1 MPVRYLFRVSICAAL
16 AWALVALSGAGSVS
30 AADPA
35 PPALDLPIAC
45 TVGTDCWVVNYVDL
59 DPSVETRDYACGKA
73 TYDGHKGV
81 DFAIRDLAAMAK
93 GVPVLAAAPGTVE
106 GVRDGMADLDAGRPG
121 GRESIAGRECGNGVL
136 VDHGGGWTTQYCHLR
151 LNSVRVKKGDRIEKG
166 QPLGMVGHSG
176 LAEFPHV
183 HIQLAKDGRIVDP
196 FVGLS
201 RAAACGLGAH
211 PLWARDSLAKI
222 AYKPTAV
229 SNVGFAQAVPKE
241 DAARS
246 GLHGDKVLSRRA
258 PVLILWTDIFW
269 VKKGD
274 VLSLKIIGPGGEAI
288 VEHASTLDRMQARR
302 FAFAGRKKKGLFW
315 DTGKY
320 IGEVKLTR
328 KGEKGPEDYFA
339 GAEIEIR

>member
-1 MPVRYLFRVSICAAL
+1 MPVRYLRLFTIRAVL
-16 AWALVALSGAGSVS
+16 AWILALLAGVGPVW

-35 PPALDLPIAC
+35 PPVLDLPVAC
-45 TVGTDCWVVNYVDL
+45 TVGTDCWAVNYVDL

-93 GVPVLAAAPGTVE
+93 GVPVLAAASGTVE
-106 GVRDGMADLDAGRPG
+106 GVRDGMADVDAGRPG
-121 GRESIAGRECGNGVL
+121 GRAAIAGRECGNGVL
-136 VDHGGGWTTQYCHLR
+136 VDHGSGWTTQYCHLR
-151 LNSVRVKKGDRIEKG
+151 LNSVRVKKGDRVGKG
-166 QPLGMVGHSG
+166 QTLGMVGHSG

-183 HIQLAKDGRIVDP
+183 HIQVAKDGRIVDP
-196 FVGLS
+196 FVGLE

-211 PLWARDSLAKI
+211 PLWSRDSLAKI
-222 AYKPTAV
+222 PYKPTAV
-229 SNVGFAQAVPKE
+229 GNVGFAQAVPKQ

-269 VKKGD
+269 VDKGD
-274 VLSLKIIGPGGEAI
+274 TLSLRIVGPGGETI
-288 VEHASTLDRMQARR
+288 VEHASTLDRKQARR
-302 FAFAGRKKKGLFW
+302 FAYAGKKKKGLFW

-320 IGEVKLTR
+320 TGEVKLAR
-328 KGEKGPEDYFA
+328 KGEKGPEEYFA
-339 GAEIEIR
+339 VAEIEIR

>member
-1 MPVRYLFRVSICAAL
+1 MSIGRAGAGILAAL
-16 AWALVALSGAGSVS
+16 AVAGPVL
-30 AADPA
+30 AADSP
-35 PPALDLPIAC
+35 PPALDLPITCA
-45 TVGTDCWVVNYVDL
+45 VGTDCWVVNYVDL
-59 DPSVETRDYACGKA
+59 DPSPDTRDYACGKT

-81 DFAIRDLAAMAK
+81 DFAIRDLEAMAK
-93 GVPVLAAAPGTVE
+93 GVPVLAAAAGTVE

-121 GRESIAGRECGNGVL
+121 GRAAIAGRECGNGVL

-151 LNSVRVKKGDRIEKG
+151 LNSVRVKKGDRVEKS
-166 QPLGMVGHSG
+166 QTIGMVGHSG

-211 PLWARDSLAKI
+211 PLWSRASLEKI
-222 AYKPTAV
+222 PYKPTAV

-246 GLHGDKVLSRRA
+246 GLHSDKVLSRRA

-269 VKKGD
+269 VDKGD
-274 VLSLKIIGPGGEAI
+274 ILSLRIVGPDGATI
-288 VEHASTLDRMQARR
+288 VEHSSTLDRKQARR
-302 FAFAGRKKKGLFW
+302 FAYAGRKKKGLFW
-315 DTGKY
+315 DVGKY
-320 IGEVKLTR
+320 TGEVKLTR
-328 KGEKGPEDYFA
+328 KGEKGAEEYFA